1 MEQAVS
7 KEYLVSPYCSLGDCV
22 GFGEVFIDQ
31 DTDIEMLEVVDT
43 KNPNE
48 VRATVPRRDLAM
60 QFIAIQEG
68 LITPE
73 DLLAMVDKDE
83 PAAGIK
89 FLKSFSAEEV
99 RAFYEGVKHGAF
111 DTYAGVHELEDEIP
125 LGGLEEFLR
134 GVTEGSYGQQ
144 MGGSMPLP
152 MDISRYARVE
162 IDTFDDMDNLARV

>member
-22 GFGEVFIDQ
+22 GFGEVFADEAGG
-31 DTDIEMLEVVDT
+31 EMLEVVDT

-83 PAAGIK
+83 PAEGIK
-89 FLKSFSAEEV
+89 FLKSFSSEEV

-111 DTYAGVHELEDEIP
+111 DKHVGVDELEDEIP
-125 LGGLEEFLR
+125 AGGVEEFLR
-134 GVTEGSYGQQ
+134 DVTEGSYGQQ

-152 MDISRYARVE
+152 LDISRYARVE
-162 IDTFDDMDNLARV
+162 ISVAGDEVAA